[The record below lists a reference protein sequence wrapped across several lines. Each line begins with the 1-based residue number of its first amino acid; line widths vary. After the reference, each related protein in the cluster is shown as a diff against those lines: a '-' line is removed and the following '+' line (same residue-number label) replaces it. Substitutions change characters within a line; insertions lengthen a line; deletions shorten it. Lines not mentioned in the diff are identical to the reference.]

1 MSDVTYTDL
10 LYELQT
16 SDSIPVITDL
26 LPEDNQIF
34 ELDLNTR
41 TVNIPQ
47 FLSVQFDHNSEVIYF
62 KTPRWFEGVD
72 LASTT
77 CIIQY
82 INADGDCGIYCV
94 PFFDLTHFEIDD
106 KGHQVPMILFPWS
119 LGGLAT
125 ISAGILTFS
134 IKFYIL
140 NGDTKKFT
148 FNLNTVPT
156 EGIILHGLDLDEEA
170 IEQFRLDSNVTEQI
184 YASMQSMAGAATT
197 YWQDI

>member
-1 MSDVTYTDL
+1 MSNVTYTDL

-16 SDSIPVITDL
+16 SDNIPVIVDL
-26 LPEDNQIF
+26 LPEDKQVF

-41 TVNIPQ
+41 TINIPQ

-72 LASTT
+72 LTDTT

-94 PFFDLTHFEIDD
+94 PFYDITHFEVDD
-106 KGHQVPMILFPWS
+106 KGHFVPMLLFPWS

-125 ISAGILTFS
+125 VSAGTIKFS
-134 IKFYIL
+134 IRFYVL
-140 NGDTKKFT
+140 NKDTKKFS
-148 FNLNTVPT
+148 FNLNTKPA
-156 EGIILHGLDLDEEA
+156 EGVILHGLDLDEDM
-170 IEQFRLDSNVTEQI
+170 IEQFKLDSNVTEQI
-184 YASMQSMAGAATT
+184 YASIQSAAGAATT
-197 YWQDI
+197 YWQDV